1 MLLIEKAEIFFS
13 SGLNVFTGETGS
25 GKSIIFDCLDFV
37 MGNKTRRSL
46 LKENEK
52 RGEVTIEFGIDG
64 MSDVVDFISELS
76 IPVLETLIVRRVE
89 FSDGRKK
96 SYINDINCT
105 TEILKSLGEKIIE
118 FVDQKNNSKILRKQN
133 HINLVD
139 DFCSNKKKI
148 NELKQIWS
156 KLNGQKEKL
165 SNLIK
170 LKNKSLEELEFKK
183 KSFLELKKLNLMPG
197 EFEELEI
204 KRKTLKSS
212 NKIIE
217 YLKES
222 YDLITQN
229 ETNKN
234 ITTSI
239 IKLEKISELLSKNKL
254 LDESI
259 DGLNLI
265 INNLDEA
272 EKNIQE
278 LLKNFSYGD
287 MSLEDI
293 EDRLFEIKGLSRKHN
308 VFADE
313 LISLKTELEKDL
325 HEFDNFDEEIKS
337 INEDL
342 LENENKYNRIANL
355 ISNIRKE
362 KSEQLSK
369 IVNHELSHLKMDGI
383 KFLINC
389 NEKKEKTI
397 IGKDEIVFLI
407 RNNNLAVQDLDKIA
421 SGGELSRILL
431 ALKVSLA
438 KETEGLTL
446 IFDEI
451 DRGIGGAT
459 AESVGERLSILSKT
473 EQILLITHSP
483 QVAAKANKHWKVS
496 KKITEDGFPISFTRE
511 LDENNKKKELARMI
525 SGKVVTKEAIA
536 AAEKLM
542 PQHK

>member
-52 RGEVTIEFGIDG
+52 RGEVTVEFGIDG

-133 HINLVD
+133 HINLLD

-342 LENENKYNRIANL
+342 LENENKYDKIANL

-407 RNNNLAVQDLDKIA
+407 RNNNLAVQDLEKIV

-431 ALKVSLA
+431 AIKVSLA

-511 LDENNKKKELARMI
+511 LDEDNKKKELARMI

-542 PQHK
+542 P

>member
-133 HINLVD
+133 HINLLD

-183 KSFLELKKLNLMPG
+183 KSFLELKKLNLKPG

-212 NKIIE
+212 YKIIE

-337 INEDL
+337 INVDL
-342 LENENKYNRIANL
+342 LENENKYDKIANL

-389 NEKKEKTI
+389 NEKKENTI

-511 LDENNKKKELARMI
+511 LDEDNKKKELARMI

-542 PQHK
+542 P

>member
-64 MSDVVDFISELS
+64 MSDVLDFISELS

-133 HINLVD
+133 HINLLD

-212 NKIIE
+212 NKIVE

-293 EDRLFEIKGLSRKHN
+293 EDRLFEIKRLSRKHN

-342 LENENKYNRIANL
+342 LENENKYDKIANL

-397 IGKDEIVFLI
+397 IGKDEIVFLT
-407 RNNNLAVQDLDKIA
+407 RNNNLAVQDLEKIV

-431 ALKVSLA
+431 AIKVSLA

-511 LDENNKKKELARMI
+511 LDEDNKKKELARMI

-542 PQHK
+542 P

>member
-133 HINLVD
+133 HINLLD

-278 LLKNFSYGD
+278 LLKNFSNGD

-293 EDRLFEIKGLSRKHN
+293 EDRLFEIKRLSRKHN

-342 LENENKYNRIANL
+342 LENENKYDKIANL

-362 KSEQLSK
+362 KSEQLCK

-397 IGKDEIVFLI
+397 IGKDEIVFFI
-407 RNNNLAVQDLDKIA
+407 RNNNLAVQDLEKIV

-431 ALKVSLA
+431 AIKVSLA

-511 LDENNKKKELARMI
+511 LDEDNKKKELARMI

-542 PQHK
+542 P

>member
-133 HINLVD
+133 HINLLD

-342 LENENKYNRIANL
+342 LENENKYDKIANL

-407 RNNNLAVQDLDKIA
+407 RNNNLAVQDLEKIV

-431 ALKVSLA
+431 AIKVSLA

-511 LDENNKKKELARMI
+511 LDEDNKKKELARMI

-542 PQHK
+542 P

>member
-133 HINLVD
+133 HINLLD

-183 KSFLELKKLNLMPG
+183 KSLLELKKLNLMPG
-197 EFEELEI
+197 EFEELET

-212 NKIIE
+212 YKIIE

-278 LLKNFSYGD
+278 LLENFSSSD
-287 MSLEDI
+287 MSIEDI
-293 EDRLFEIKGLSRKHN
+293 EDRLFEIKRLSRKHN

-342 LENENKYNRIANL
+342 LENENKYDKIANL

-362 KSEQLSK
+362 KSEQLSR

-407 RNNNLAVQDLDKIA
+407 RNNNLAVQDLEKIV

-431 ALKVSLA
+431 AIKVSLA

-511 LDENNKKKELARMI
+511 LDEDNKKKELARMI
-525 SGKVVTKEAIA
+525 SGKVVTQEAIA
-536 AAEKLM
+536 AAEKLL

>member
-37 MGNKTRRSL
+37 IGNKTRRSL

-52 RGEVTIEFGIDG
+52 RGEVTVEFGIDG

-133 HINLVD
+133 HINLLD

-313 LISLKTELEKDL
+313 LISLKTELEKHL
-325 HEFDNFDEEIKS
+325 HESNNFDEKIKL
-337 INEDL
+337 INKDI
-342 LENENKYNRIANL
+342 LENENEYDKIAIL
-355 ISNIRKE
+355 ISKIRKE
-362 KSEQLSK
+362 KSEQLSR

-407 RNNNLAVQDLDKIA
+407 RNNNLAVQDLEKIV

-431 ALKVSLA
+431 AIKVSLA

-511 LDENNKKKELARMI
+511 LDEDNKKKELARMI

-542 PQHK
+542 P

>member
-133 HINLVD
+133 HINLLD

-156 KLNGQKEKL
+156 KLNGKKEKL

-342 LENENKYNRIANL
+342 LENENKYDKIANL

-407 RNNNLAVQDLDKIA
+407 RNNNLAVQDLEKIV

-431 ALKVSLA
+431 AIKVSLA

-542 PQHK
+542 P

>member
-133 HINLVD
+133 HINLLD

-342 LENENKYNRIANL
+342 LENENKYNKIANL

-407 RNNNLAVQDLDKIA
+407 RNNNLAVQDLEKIV

-431 ALKVSLA
+431 AIKVSLA

-511 LDENNKKKELARMI
+511 LDEDNKKKELARMI
-525 SGKVVTKEAIA
+525 SGKVVTQEAIA

-542 PQHK
+542 P

>member
-1 MLLIEKAEIFFS
+1 MLLIKKTEIFFS

-133 HINLVD
+133 HINLLD

-278 LLKNFSYGD
+278 LLKNFSSSD
-287 MSLEDI
+287 MSMEDI
-293 EDRLFEIKGLSRKHN
+293 EDRLFEIKRLSRKHN

-337 INEDL
+337 INVDL
-342 LENENKYNRIANL
+342 LENENKYDKIANL

-389 NEKKEKTI
+389 DEKKEKTI
-397 IGKDEIVFLI
+397 IGKDEIVFLM
-407 RNNNLAVQDLDKIA
+407 RNNNLAVQDLEKIA

-431 ALKVSLA
+431 AIKVSLA
-438 KETEGLTL
+438 KKTEGLTL

-511 LDENNKKKELARMI
+511 LDEDNKKKELARMI

-542 PQHK
+542 P

>member
-52 RGEVTIEFGIDG
+52 RGEVTVEFGIDG
-64 MSDVVDFISELS
+64 MSNVVDFISELS

-105 TEILKSLGEKIIE
+105 TEVLKSLGEKIIE

-133 HINLVD
+133 HINLLD
-139 DFCSNKKKI
+139 DFCSNKKQI

-156 KLNGQKEKL
+156 KLNDQKEKL

-170 LKNKSLEELEFKK
+170 FKNKSLEELEFKK
-183 KSFLELKKLNLMPG
+183 KSLLELKKLNLMPG

-212 NKIIE
+212 YKIIE

-239 IKLEKISELLSKNKL
+239 IKLEKTSELLSKNKL
-254 LDESI
+254 LDDCI
-259 DGLNLI
+259 DGLNQI
-265 INNLDEA
+265 INNLDET

-278 LLKNFSYGD
+278 LLKNFSSSD
-287 MSLEDI
+287 ISLEDI
-293 EDRLFEIKGLSRKHN
+293 EDRLFEIKRLSRKHN

-313 LISLKTELEKDL
+313 LISLKTELEKHL
-325 HEFDNFDEEIKS
+325 HEFNNFDEEIKL
-337 INEDL
+337 IKKDI
-342 LENENKYNRIANL
+342 LENENKYDKIAIL

-362 KSEQLSK
+362 KSEQLSR

-397 IGKDEIVFLI
+397 IGKDEIFFLI
-407 RNNNLAVQDLDKIA
+407 RNNNLAVQDLEKIV

-459 AESVGERLSILSKT
+459 AEAVGERLSILSQT

-496 KKITEDGFPISFTRE
+496 KKITDDGFPISFTRE

-542 PQHK
+542 P

>member
-133 HINLVD
+133 HINLLD

-212 NKIIE
+212 YKIIE

-342 LENENKYNRIANL
+342 LENENKYDKIANL

-407 RNNNLAVQDLDKIA
+407 RNNNLAVQDLEKIV

-431 ALKVSLA
+431 AIKVSLA

-496 KKITEDGFPISFTRE
+496 KKITEDGFPISFTSE
-511 LDENNKKKELARMI
+511 LDEDNKKKELARMI

-542 PQHK
+542 P

>member
-133 HINLVD
+133 HINLLD

-148 NELKQIWS
+148 NELKKIWS

-337 INEDL
+337 INVDL
-342 LENENKYNRIANL
+342 LENENKYDKIANL

-362 KSEQLSK
+362 KSKQLSK

-407 RNNNLAVQDLDKIA
+407 RNNNLAVQDLEKIV

-431 ALKVSLA
+431 AIKVSLA

-511 LDENNKKKELARMI
+511 LDEDNKKKELARMI
-525 SGKVVTKEAIA
+525 SGKVVTQEAIA
-536 AAEKLM
+536 AAEKLL

>member
-133 HINLVD
+133 HINLLD

-278 LLKNFSYGD
+278 LLKNFSSSD

-293 EDRLFEIKGLSRKHN
+293 EDRLFEIKRLSRKHN

-342 LENENKYNRIANL
+342 LENENKYDKIANL

-407 RNNNLAVQDLDKIA
+407 RNNNLAVQDLEKIV

-431 ALKVSLA
+431 AIKVSLA

-511 LDENNKKKELARMI
+511 LDEDNKKKELARMI

-542 PQHK
+542 P

>member
-133 HINLVD
+133 HINLLD

-222 YDLITQN
+222 YNLITQN

-342 LENENKYNRIANL
+342 LENENKYNKIANL

-383 KFLINC
+383 KFLINY
-389 NEKKEKTI
+389 NEKQEKTN

-459 AESVGERLSILSKT
+459 AESAGERLSILSKT

-496 KKITEDGFPISFTRE
+496 KKISEDGFPISFTRE
-511 LDENNKKKELARMI
+511 LDEDNKKKELARMI

-542 PQHK
+542 P

>member
-133 HINLVD
+133 HINLLD

-342 LENENKYNRIANL
+342 SENENKYNKIANL

-542 PQHK
+542 P

>member
-37 MGNKTRRSL
+37 MGNKTRKSF

-52 RGEVTIEFGIDG
+52 RGEVTVEFVIDG
-64 MSDVVDFISELS
+64 MNNVVDFISELS

-133 HINLVD
+133 HINLLD
-139 DFCSNKKKI
+139 DFCSNKKQI

-156 KLNGQKEKL
+156 KLNDQKEKL

-170 LKNKSLEELEFKK
+170 FKNKSLEELEFKK
-183 KSFLELKKLNLMPG
+183 KSLLELKKLNLMPG

-212 NKIIE
+212 YKIIE

-239 IKLEKISELLSKNKL
+239 IKLEKTSDLLPKNKL
-254 LDESI
+254 LDECL
-259 DGLNLI
+259 DGLNQI
-265 INNLDEA
+265 INNLDET

-278 LLKNFSYGD
+278 LLKNFSPSD

-293 EDRLFEIKGLSRKHN
+293 EDRLFEIKRLSRKHN
-308 VFADE
+308 VFGDE
-313 LISLKTELEKDL
+313 LISLKTELEKHL
-325 HEFDNFDEEIKS
+325 HEFNNFDEEIKL
-337 INEDL
+337 INKDI
-342 LENENKYNRIANL
+342 LENEIKYDKIAIL
-355 ISNIRKE
+355 ISKIRKE
-362 KSEQLSK
+362 KSEQLSR

-383 KFLINC
+383 KFLISY

-407 RNNNLAVQDLDKIA
+407 RNNSLAVQDLEKIA

-431 ALKVSLA
+431 AIKVSLA
-438 KETEGLTL
+438 KKTEGLSL

-511 LDENNKKKELARMI
+511 LDEDNKKKELARMI

-542 PQHK
+542 P

>member
-25 GKSIIFDCLDFV
+25 GKSIIFDCIDFV

-52 RGEVTIEFGIDG
+52 RGEVTVEFGIDG

-133 HINLVD
+133 HINLLD

-342 LENENKYNRIANL
+342 SENENKYNKIANL

-397 IGKDEIVFLI
+397 IGKDEIVFLM
-407 RNNNLAVQDLDKIA
+407 RNNNLAVQDLEKIA

-431 ALKVSLA
+431 AIKVSLA

-511 LDENNKKKELARMI
+511 LDEDNKKKELARMI

-542 PQHK
+542 P

>member
-133 HINLVD
+133 HINLLD

-342 LENENKYNRIANL
+342 LENENKYDKIANL

-397 IGKDEIVFLI
+397 IGKDEIVLII
-407 RNNNLAVQDLDKIA
+407 RNNNLAVQDLEKIA

-496 KKITEDGFPISFTRE
+496 KKISEDGFPISFTIE
-511 LDENNKKKELARMI
+511 LDEDNKKKELARMI

-542 PQHK
+542 P

>member
-133 HINLVD
+133 HINLLD

-342 LENENKYNRIANL
+342 LENENKYDKIANL

-383 KFLINC
+383 KFSINC

-397 IGKDEIVFLI
+397 IGKDEIVFLM
-407 RNNNLAVQDLDKIA
+407 RNNNLAVQDLEKIA

-431 ALKVSLA
+431 AIKVSLA
-438 KETEGLTL
+438 KKTEGLTL

-511 LDENNKKKELARMI
+511 LDEDNKKKELARMI

-542 PQHK
+542 P

>member
-133 HINLVD
+133 HINLLD

-342 LENENKYNRIANL
+342 LENENKYDKIANL

-362 KSEQLSK
+362 KSEQLSR

-407 RNNNLAVQDLDKIA
+407 RNNNLAVQDLEKIV

-431 ALKVSLA
+431 AIKVSLA

-542 PQHK
+542 P

>member
-64 MSDVVDFISELS
+64 MSDVVDFISGLS

-133 HINLVD
+133 HINLLD

-342 LENENKYNRIANL
+342 LENENKYDKIANL

-407 RNNNLAVQDLDKIA
+407 RNNNLAVQDLEKIV

-431 ALKVSLA
+431 AIKVSLA

-496 KKITEDGFPISFTRE
+496 KKITEDGFPVSFTRE
-511 LDENNKKKELARMI
+511 LDEDNKKKELARMI

-542 PQHK
+542 P

>member
-52 RGEVTIEFGIDG
+52 RGEVTVEFGIDG

-133 HINLVD
+133 HINLLD

-212 NKIIE
+212 NKIVE

-293 EDRLFEIKGLSRKHN
+293 EDRLFEIKRLSRKHN

-342 LENENKYNRIANL
+342 LENENKYDKIANL

-383 KFLINC
+383 KFLINY
-389 NEKKEKTI
+389 NEKQEKTN

-407 RNNNLAVQDLDKIA
+407 RNNNLAVQDLEKIV

-431 ALKVSLA
+431 AIKVSLA

-542 PQHK
+542 P

>member
-76 IPVLETLIVRRVE
+76 IPILETLIVRRVE

-133 HINLVD
+133 HINLLD
-139 DFCSNKKKI
+139 DFCSNKKQI
-148 NELKQIWS
+148 NELKQIWF
-156 KLNGQKEKL
+156 KLNDQKEKL

-183 KSFLELKKLNLMPG
+183 KSLLELKKLNLMPG

-212 NKIIE
+212 YKIIE

-239 IKLEKISELLSKNKL
+239 IKLEKISELISKNKL

-342 LENENKYNRIANL
+342 LENENKYDKIANL
-355 ISNIRKE
+355 ISKIRKE

-407 RNNNLAVQDLDKIA
+407 RNNNLAVQDLEKIV

-431 ALKVSLA
+431 AIKVSLA

-542 PQHK
+542 P

>member
-133 HINLVD
+133 HINLLD

-362 KSEQLSK
+362 KIEQLSK
-369 IVNHELSHLKMDGI
+369 IINHELSHLKMDGI

-397 IGKDEIVFLI
+397 IGKDEIVFFI
-407 RNNNLAVQDLDKIA
+407 RNNNLAVQDLEKIV

-431 ALKVSLA
+431 AIKVSLA

-511 LDENNKKKELARMI
+511 LDEDNKKKELARMI

-542 PQHK
+542 P

>member
-133 HINLVD
+133 HINLLD

-278 LLKNFSYGD
+278 LLKNFSYSD
-287 MSLEDI
+287 MSMEDI
-293 EDRLFEIKGLSRKHN
+293 EDRLFEIKRLSRKHN

-342 LENENKYNRIANL
+342 LENENKYDKIANL

-407 RNNNLAVQDLDKIA
+407 RNNNLAVQDLEKIV

-431 ALKVSLA
+431 AIKVSLA

-511 LDENNKKKELARMI
+511 LDEDNKKKELARMI

-542 PQHK
+542 P

>member
-52 RGEVTIEFGIDG
+52 RGEVTVEFGIDG
-64 MSDVVDFISELS
+64 MSDVVDFISDLS

-133 HINLVD
+133 HINLLD
-139 DFCSNKKKI
+139 DFCSNKKQI
-148 NELKQIWS
+148 NELKQIWL
-156 KLNGQKEKL
+156 KLNDQKEKL

-212 NKIIE
+212 YKIIE

-342 LENENKYNRIANL
+342 LETENRYDKIANL

-407 RNNNLAVQDLDKIA
+407 RNNNLAVQDLEQIV

-431 ALKVSLA
+431 AIKVSLA

-483 QVAAKANKHWKVS
+483 QVVAKANKHWKVS

-511 LDENNKKKELARMI
+511 LDEDNKKKELARMI

-542 PQHK
+542 P

>member
-37 MGNKTRRSL
+37 IGNKTRRSL

-52 RGEVTIEFGIDG
+52 RGEVTVEFGIDG
-64 MSDVVDFISELS
+64 MSDVVEFISELS

-133 HINLVD
+133 HINLLD

-342 LENENKYNRIANL
+342 LENENKYDKIANL

-407 RNNNLAVQDLDKIA
+407 RNNNLAVQDLEKIV

-431 ALKVSLA
+431 AIKVSLA

-511 LDENNKKKELARMI
+511 LDEDNKKKELARMI

-542 PQHK
+542 P

>member
-133 HINLVD
+133 HINLLD

-278 LLKNFSYGD
+278 LLKNFSSSD
-287 MSLEDI
+287 MSMEDI
-293 EDRLFEIKGLSRKHN
+293 EDRLFEIKRLSRKHN

-342 LENENKYNRIANL
+342 LENENKYDKIANL

-407 RNNNLAVQDLDKIA
+407 RNNNLAVQDLEKIV

-431 ALKVSLA
+431 AIKVSLA

-511 LDENNKKKELARMI
+511 LDEDNKKKELARMI

-542 PQHK
+542 P

>member
-133 HINLVD
+133 HINLLD
-139 DFCSNKKKI
+139 DFCSNKKQI
-148 NELKQIWS
+148 NDLKQIWS

-212 NKIIE
+212 YKIIE

-229 ETNKN
+229 ETTKN

-342 LENENKYNRIANL
+342 LENENKYDKIANL

-511 LDENNKKKELARMI
+511 LDEDNKKKELARMI
-525 SGKVVTKEAIA
+525 SGKVVTQEAIA

-542 PQHK
+542 P

>member
-37 MGNKTRRSL
+37 MGNKSRKSL

-52 RGEVTIEFGIDG
+52 RGEVTVEFGIDG
-64 MSDVVDFISELS
+64 MSDVVEFISELS

-133 HINLVD
+133 HINLLD
-139 DFCSNKKKI
+139 DFCSNKKQI

-222 YDLITQN
+222 YNLITQN

-293 EDRLFEIKGLSRKHN
+293 ENRLFEIKGLSRKHN

-342 LENENKYNRIANL
+342 LENGNKYDKIANL

-383 KFLINC
+383 KFLINY
-389 NEKKEKTI
+389 NEKKEKTN

-407 RNNNLAVQDLDKIA
+407 RNNNLAVQDLEKIV

-431 ALKVSLA
+431 AIKVSLA

-473 EQILLITHSP
+473 EQILLVTHSP

-511 LDENNKKKELARMI
+511 LDEDNKKKELARMI

-542 PQHK
+542 P

>member
-37 MGNKTRRSL
+37 IGNKTRRSL

-52 RGEVTIEFGIDG
+52 RGEVTVEFGIDG
-64 MSDVVDFISELS
+64 MSDVVDFITELS

-96 SYINDINCT
+96 SYINDIICT

-133 HINLVD
+133 HINLLD
-139 DFCSNKKKI
+139 DFCSNKKQI
-148 NELKQIWS
+148 NQLKQIWF
-156 KLNGQKEKL
+156 KLNDQKEKL

-170 LKNKSLEELEFKK
+170 FKDKSLEELEFKK
-183 KSFLELKKLNLMPG
+183 KSLLELKKLNLMPG

-212 NKIIE
+212 YKIIE

-229 ETNKN
+229 DTNKN
-234 ITTSI
+234 ITSSI
-239 IKLEKISELLSKNKL
+239 IKLEKTSELLSKNKL
-254 LDESI
+254 LDECI

-265 INNLDEA
+265 INNLDET

-278 LLKNFSYGD
+278 LLKNFSPGD

-293 EDRLFEIKGLSRKHN
+293 EDRLFEIKRLSRKHN

-313 LISLKTELEKDL
+313 LISLKTELEKHL
-325 HEFDNFDEEIKS
+325 HESNNFDEKIKL
-337 INEDL
+337 INKDI
-342 LENENKYNRIANL
+342 LENENEYDKIAIL
-355 ISNIRKE
+355 ISKIRKE
-362 KSEQLSK
+362 KSEQLSR

-383 KFLINC
+383 KFLINY

-397 IGKDEIVFLI
+397 IGKDEIAFLI
-407 RNNNLAVQDLDKIA
+407 RNNNLAVQDLEKIA

-431 ALKVSLA
+431 AIKVSLA

-459 AESVGERLSILSKT
+459 AEFIGERLSILSKT

-496 KKITEDGFPISFTRE
+496 KKIDEHGFPISFTRE
-511 LDENNKKKELARMI
+511 LDEDNKKKELARMI

-542 PQHK
+542 P

>member
-133 HINLVD
+133 HINLLD

-342 LENENKYNRIANL
+342 LENENKYNKIANL

-362 KSEQLSK
+362 KSVQLSK

-473 EQILLITHSP
+473 EEILLKTHSP

-511 LDENNKKKELARMI
+511 LDEDNKKKELARMI

-542 PQHK
+542 P

>member
-52 RGEVTIEFGIDG
+52 RGEVTVEFGIDG

-133 HINLVD
+133 HINLLD

-148 NELKQIWS
+148 NELKKIWS

-293 EDRLFEIKGLSRKHN
+293 EDRLFEIKRLSRKHN

-342 LENENKYNRIANL
+342 LENENKYDKIANL

-407 RNNNLAVQDLDKIA
+407 RNNNLAVQDLEKIV

-431 ALKVSLA
+431 AIKVSLA
-438 KETEGLTL
+438 QDTEGLTL

-511 LDENNKKKELARMI
+511 LDEDNKKKELARMI

-542 PQHK
+542 P

>member
-133 HINLVD
+133 HINLLD

-183 KSFLELKKLNLMPG
+183 KSFLELKKLNLKPG

-342 LENENKYNRIANL
+342 LENENKYDKIANL

-362 KSEQLSK
+362 KSEQLSR

-397 IGKDEIVFLI
+397 IGKDEIVFFI
-407 RNNNLAVQDLDKIA
+407 RNNNLAVQDLEKIV

-431 ALKVSLA
+431 AIKVSLA

-511 LDENNKKKELARMI
+511 LDEDNKKKELARMI

-542 PQHK
+542 P

>member
-37 MGNKTRRSL
+37 MGNKTRRSF

-52 RGEVTIEFGIDG
+52 RGEVTVEFGIDG
-64 MSDVVDFISELS
+64 MSNVVDFISELS

-133 HINLVD
+133 HINLLD
-139 DFCSNKKKI
+139 DFCSNKKQI

-156 KLNGQKEKL
+156 KLNDQKEKL

-170 LKNKSLEELEFKK
+170 FKNKSLEELEFKK
-183 KSFLELKKLNLMPG
+183 KSLLELKKLNLMPG

-212 NKIIE
+212 YKIIE

-239 IKLEKISELLSKNKL
+239 IKLEKTSELLSKNKL
-254 LDESI
+254 LDECI
-259 DGLNLI
+259 DGLNQI
-265 INNLDEA
+265 INNLDET

-278 LLKNFSYGD
+278 LLKNFSSSD
-287 MSLEDI
+287 ISLEDI
-293 EDRLFEIKGLSRKHN
+293 EDRLFEIKRLSRKHN

-313 LISLKTELEKDL
+313 LISLKTELEKHL
-325 HEFDNFDEEIKS
+325 HEFNNFDEEIKL
-337 INEDL
+337 IKKDI
-342 LENENKYNRIANL
+342 LENENKYDKIAIL

-362 KSEQLSK
+362 KSEQLSR

-397 IGKDEIVFLI
+397 IGKDEIFFLI
-407 RNNNLAVQDLDKIA
+407 RNNNLAVQDLEKIV

-496 KKITEDGFPISFTRE
+496 KKITDDGFPISFTRE

-542 PQHK
+542 P

>member
-133 HINLVD
+133 HINLLD

>member
-133 HINLVD
+133 HINLLD

-170 LKNKSLEELEFKK
+170 LKNKFLEELEFKK

-342 LENENKYNRIANL
+342 LENENKYDKIANL

-407 RNNNLAVQDLDKIA
+407 RNNNLAVQDLEKIV

-431 ALKVSLA
+431 AIKVSLA

-511 LDENNKKKELARMI
+511 LDEDNKKKELARMI

-542 PQHK
+542 P